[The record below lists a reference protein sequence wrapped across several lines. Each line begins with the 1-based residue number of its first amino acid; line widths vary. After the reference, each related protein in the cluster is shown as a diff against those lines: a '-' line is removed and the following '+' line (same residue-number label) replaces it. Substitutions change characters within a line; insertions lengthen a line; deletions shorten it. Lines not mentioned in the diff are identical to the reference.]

1 MNGATPS
8 AIACPI
14 FRLAATRS
22 TNGPAQVHSGLVL
35 PDEGWMHAATSS
47 SSSRFLGGGCGR
59 MGLGG
64 IELADLLRRHPRP
77 PARLAVDPAPSQR
90 ACPPAVQEGRLE
102 AVRVDLVPEGA
113 ARDDAV
119 VALEVLLPDVGGL
132 VDVAVD
138 VDDGHQ

>member
-1 MNGATPS
+1 REDERAVHAYRVHVTEARSRVLGAG
-8 AIACPI
+8 
-14 FRLAATRS
+14 R
-22 TNGPAQVHSGLVL
+22 
-35 PDEGWMHAATSS
+35 
-47 SSSRFLGGGCGR
+47 GR
-59 MGLGG
+59 MALVG
-64 IELADLLRRHPRP
+64 IELPDLLRRHPRS

-90 ACPPAVQEGRLE
+90 ARPPAVQDGRLE